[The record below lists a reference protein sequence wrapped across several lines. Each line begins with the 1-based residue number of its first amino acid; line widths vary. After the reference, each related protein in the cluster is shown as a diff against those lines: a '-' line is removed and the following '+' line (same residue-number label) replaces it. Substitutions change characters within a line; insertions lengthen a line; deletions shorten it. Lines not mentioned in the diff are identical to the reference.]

1 MPYNPSSFSD
11 IARIAPQQHPD
22 WMEQFKKGFN
32 IGQLPQQ
39 AKARMLQNQL
49 AQAQAE
55 QAPQQ
60 AKALELQNALRQG
73 QIDQL
78 PAQLKS
84 LQEKQAIERER
95 QDLAAKKF
103 AYESDPEAQ
112 KMKIAQSIQEAADK
126 KTAALEAQ
134 QAFDAKQALPH
145 LEDIYERLE
154 EGIKIGENHPEW
166 FGPGFMGFDSIGGQ
180 KFREQLS
187 KTDNEDYG
195 KLSSLFADIVG
206 PASQALSGPGK
217 VLASGLDYAIATKP
231 GFDKQHKIA
240 TGMMKEILKKMGKD
254 ISTSKKHAGIKE
266 KPIQMPVFET
276 DKDFEEY
283 WRGLS
288 SSDKQRLKAQMQ
300 GGQ

>member
-1 MPYNPSSFSD
+1 MD
-11 IARIAPQQHPD
+11 
-22 WMEQFKKGFN
+22 QFAKGFKLA
-32 IGQLPQQ
+32 QLPQQ
-39 AKARMLQNQL
+39 AKARMLANQL

-78 PAQLKS
+78 PAQLKA

-95 QDLAAKKF
+95 QDLAARKF
-103 AYESDPEAQ
+103 AYESDPEV
-112 KMKIAQSIQEAADK
+112 KRRELAQSIQGAADK
-126 KTAALEAQ
+126 KTSELEAQ

-145 LEDIYERLE
+145 LEDIYERLD
-154 EGIKIGENHPEW
+154 EGIKIAEKHPEW
-166 FGPGFMGFDSIGGQ
+166 FGPGFMGYDSIGGQ

-195 KLSSLFADIVG
+195 KLNTIFTDIVG
-206 PASQALSGPGK
+206 PAAQALSGSGK
-217 VLASGLDYAIATKP
+217 VLASGLNFAIGAKP
-231 GFDKQHKIA
+231 GFDKQHKIS
-240 TGMMKEILKKMGKD
+240 TGMMKEIFKKMGKD
-254 ISTSKKHAGIKE
+254 ISVNKERAGIKE
-266 KPIQMPVFET
+266 KPSQMPVFET
-276 DKDFEEY
+276 AKDFEEY